1 MFEKEKYEKPTVE
14 VVEFE
19 LSDSI
24 AESGLGARGLFG
36 FEEIW
41 GDE

>member
-24 AESGLGARGLFG
+24 AESAPGANGLFG

-41 GDE
+41 GD

>member
-1 MFEKEKYEKPTVE
+1 MLEKQKYEKPTVE
-14 VVEFE
+14 VIEFE

-24 AESGLGARGLFG
+24 AESGNVLKGLFG

>member
-24 AESGLGARGLFG
+24 AESGNYAKGLFG

>member
-24 AESGLGARGLFG
+24 AESAGLTKGLFG

-41 GDE
+41 GD

>member
-24 AESGLGARGLFG
+24 AVSGAKGLFG

-41 GDE
+41 GD

>member
-24 AESGLGARGLFG
+24 ALSGATAKGLFG

-41 GDE
+41 GD

>member
-24 AESGLGARGLFG
+24 AASGPKGLYG